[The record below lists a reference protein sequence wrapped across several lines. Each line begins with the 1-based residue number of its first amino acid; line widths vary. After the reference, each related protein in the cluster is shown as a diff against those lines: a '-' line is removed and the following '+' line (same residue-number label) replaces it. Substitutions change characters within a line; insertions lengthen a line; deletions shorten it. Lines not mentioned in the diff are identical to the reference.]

1 MPRARQKR
9 PITAQRVE
17 KVLDTLAWI
26 MSRSKNAH
34 LGVPL
39 WKRLEAELAELQDNE
54 AIIAAAR
61 DRFRQS
67 QDRTE
72 ARSS

>member
-1 MPRARQKR
+1 LARARQTR
-9 PITAQRVE
+9 PVTAQRVE
-17 KVLDTLAWI
+17 DALDTLAWL

-39 WKRLEAELAELQDNE
+39 WKRLESELADLRDSE
-54 AIIAAAR
+54 AIMAAAR
-61 DRFRQS
+61 ERFRRS
-67 QDRTE
+67 LDRTE